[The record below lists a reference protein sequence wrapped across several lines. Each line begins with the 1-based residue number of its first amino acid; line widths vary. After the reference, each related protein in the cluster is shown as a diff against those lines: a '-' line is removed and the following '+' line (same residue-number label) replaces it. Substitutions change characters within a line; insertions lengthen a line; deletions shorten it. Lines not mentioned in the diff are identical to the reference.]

1 MNARIHSDYFYFSY
15 RTITPPLSR
24 ISFQRPKQI
33 FQTFSLN
40 ENQSSLLLFCDATNN
55 ALPQHLSQLWNYILV
70 KSYKMLRQTGLHVD
84 FKDTFESLLFGLTT
98 KIGAVDPISIF
109 LVKFLTFQFQL
120 IKNKRM
126 QLVWLKRLTT
136 QLTLCLKFNAL
147 TQIHNQNLIMCEG
160 LNMTLCGRAA
170 DLRWVKPRYF
180 KTGAISKTSKRNIGE
195 WIARDEFV
203 TKWGSISLSVKSR
216 PRFIK

>member
-15 RTITPPLSR
+15 RTITPPFSR

-40 ENQSSLLLFCDATNN
+40 ENQSSPLLFCDATNN
-55 ALPQHLSQLWNYILV
+55 TLPQHLAQLWNYILV

-126 QLVWLKRLTT
+126 QLV
-136 QLTLCLKFNAL
+136 
-147 TQIHNQNLIMCEG
+147 
-160 LNMTLCGRAA
+160 
-170 DLRWVKPRYF
+170 
-180 KTGAISKTSKRNIGE
+180 
-195 WIARDEFV
+195 
-203 TKWGSISLSVKSR
+203 
-216 PRFIK
+216 

>member
-126 QLVWLKRLTT
+126 QLV
-136 QLTLCLKFNAL
+136 
-147 TQIHNQNLIMCEG
+147 
-160 LNMTLCGRAA
+160 
-170 DLRWVKPRYF
+170 
-180 KTGAISKTSKRNIGE
+180 
-195 WIARDEFV
+195 
-203 TKWGSISLSVKSR
+203 
-216 PRFIK
+216 